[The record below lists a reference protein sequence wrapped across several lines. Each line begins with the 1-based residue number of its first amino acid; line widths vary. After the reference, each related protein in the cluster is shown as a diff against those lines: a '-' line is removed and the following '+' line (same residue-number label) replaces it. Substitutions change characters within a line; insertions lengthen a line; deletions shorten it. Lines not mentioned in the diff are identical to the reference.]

1 MVRYRLEVGHIH
13 EVKPGNIVGAI
24 ANEAGLDSQY
34 IGQINIYDDY
44 SVIDLPDGMPKDV
57 FNDLKKVWVAGQQLR
72 ISNISKAPKS
82 TKFSSRSKDRKKRK
96 DTNKGTMRSKVSR
109 KKPVRRK
116 WFSWHE
122 IKHKITWYYWL
133 SRKQSEIL
141 TVISTSGE
149 NIYDIS
155 VVAYTGFLAWL
166 EMTRFWDFLWK
177 QHYLFIYNYHEPTF
191 IFK

>member
-1 MVRYRLEVGHIH
+1 MQKRAKQKTDPDWEKSDSNRVKERGRDKGTDKGKERSKGQGKERVRTHRKELPLEEGMVRYRLEVGHIH

-34 IGQINIYDDY
+34 IGRINIYDDY

-82 TKFSSRSKDRKKRK
+82 TKFSSCSKERKNRK
-96 DTNKGTMRSKVSR
+96 DTNKGTLRSKVSR

-116 WFSWHE
+116 
-122 IKHKITWYYWL
+122 
-133 SRKQSEIL
+133 
-141 TVISTSGE
+141 
-149 NIYDIS
+149 
-155 VVAYTGFLAWL
+155 
-166 EMTRFWDFLWK
+166 
-177 QHYLFIYNYHEPTF
+177 
-191 IFK
+191 